1 MIKSKA
7 ITILAA
13 LWHKIA
19 GSREVDELDT
29 SIQSAET
36 KPHQPPTQTE
46 KNRAKRQRNKRR
58 KSF

>member
-1 MIKSKA
+1 MNKHKA
-7 ITILAA
+7 IPILAA

-19 GSREVDELDT
+19 GSREVNEPDT

-46 KNRAKRQRNKRR
+46 KNRAKRQCKKSR